1 MRSLTGRR
9 VPRFP
14 VATGFWV
21 SGVILGQWGD
31 GRFTML
37 VVTWVKLLKTMVE
50 GVVHDRNFRALAGAV
65 GMLLVVGTLFFAC
78 QSWSLIDS
86 FYFSV
91 TTLTTVGYGDLAPE
105 GEGARLA
112 TVAYQLSGIG
122 LLVIFLSD
130 IARRGMSS
138 RHGETTDDD
147 SGSSD

>member
-1 MRSLTGRR
+1 
-9 VPRFP
+9 
-14 VATGFWV
+14 
-21 SGVILGQWGD
+21 
-31 GRFTML
+31 
-37 VVTWVKLLKTMVE
+37 VTWGRLLKTMIE
-50 GVVHDRNFRALAGAV
+50 GVIHDPNFPALAGAV
-65 GMLLVVGTLFFAC
+65 GLLLVVGTLFYSLS
-78 QSWSLIDS
+78 QGWSLIDS